1 MFEGLSLENVVL
13 ALYREGDYT
22 VRLFCRNMAS
32 PKRYLFAVLRFDGRR
47 GIWTVSLMD
56 QNLRTIWGTKKTR
69 KTFEKAKQILIDVI
83 DGWQQFPLHH
93 PCTAS
98 AEPAYYKIT
107 KLDTG
112 YYIPPWLR
120 RKSPIPTRRHLRKVL
135 EN

>member
-1 MFEGLSLENVVL
+1 MFEELSLESVVL

-47 GIWTVSLMD
+47 GVWTVSLMD

-69 KTFEKAKQILIDVI
+69 KTFEKAKQTLIDVI
-83 DGWQQFPLHH
+83 KDWQRF
-93 PCTAS
+93 
-98 AEPAYYKIT
+98 EPAYYKIT

-120 RKSPIPTRRHLRKVL
+120 RKRPVPTQRHLRKVL
-135 EN
+135 ENYELPY